1 MISIKNYRIDLQRI
15 RIKYIVSFEYVVKDV
30 ILWSILLLKRLEKK
44 YFIRLYST
52 IDNLRAWNY
61 IMIVDKGTTCYLR
74 KGRFKGEYPEEM
86 QLISNQLI
94 DEFEMSDEY
103 SYYVNKER
111 SKNIMVCKY
120 LGEDDR
126 SMITQIKMKNRELE
140 SFKFSKHESLF
151 KVAAK
156 MSTFYKYRIDTKA
169 ISIKEFLYMVENFKT
184 DIETK
189 R

>member
-1 MISIKNYRIDLQRI
+1 MISTKNYRIDLQRI

-30 ILWSILLLKRLEKK
+30 RLWSILLLKRLERK
-44 YFIRLYST
+44 YYIRLYST

-94 DEFEMSDEY
+94 DEFGFSDEY
-103 SYYVNKER
+103 LTYINKEK
-111 SKNIMVCKY
+111 SKNVLVAKHFSGQANMTTHII
-120 LGEDDR
+120 L
-126 SMITQIKMKNRELE
+126 KNKELE
-140 SFKFSKHESLF
+140 NFAFSKHESLF